1 MSPQGP
7 PVAPRLREVMA
18 AASEPLTL
26 DEIYERIL
34 ALGPIVSKNPRN
46 TVRNAISTERGI
58 ESLGKG
64 RYDYLPRA
72 LTGTV
77 FRWPIEDAGRADGIL
92 AVGAELDTALSPFL
106 HNSGDRPDP
115 IWELADG
122 PTVAVSHQPGI
133 GYPTRYRPDE
143 AFWPWLETVQRR
155 QCDALLLRCL
165 DGARSRFAVSG
176 VRTRTLD
183 REAVAARNA
192 AVLDAARD
200 VGKRTARG
208 MMMPDF
214 TARLIVRGLYREEPP
229 PEPLDDLLFEH
240 DGRFILEGGWIITY
254 RRDLTPAVREL
265 FAQRIEDSRDDSL
278 DLISLLRGE
287 EPLPPPPPRPR
298 PRPRKAKRQRP
309 AAVECYRLR
318 VTLDKGIWRDI
329 EILDS
334 QTLDDLHSAIQ
345 AAYNWANDHLY
356 AFYMS
361 GKPYDSL
368 TEIMCDW
375 NEDAEPPTTGQVRLW
390 ELKLRLR
397 QRFLYVFD
405 FGDDWQHDIRVLKR
419 LSPVKG
425 VRYPRVVAEH
435 GDAPPQ
441 YPDWDEEDEE
451 DDNWAPVWITLPGP
465 E

>member
-18 AASEPLTL
+18 AASGPLTL
-26 DEIYERIL
+26 DRICEQIL

-46 TVRNAISTERGI
+46 TVRNAINAEHGI
-58 ESLGKG
+58 ESLGDG

-77 FRWPIEDAGRADGIL
+77 FRLPIEDARRDDWIL
-92 AVGAELDTALSPFL
+92 TVGAELNTALRPFL
-106 HNSGDRPDP
+106 HNGGDRPEP

-122 PTVAVSHQPGI
+122 PTVTVSHLPGAV
-133 GYPTRYRPDE
+133 YPSCYRPE
-143 AFWPWLETVQRR
+143 AAFWSWLETVQRR

-165 DGARSRFAVSG
+165 DGARARFAVSG
-176 VRTRTLD
+176 LWTRTLD

-208 MMMPDF
+208 MMIPDF
-214 TARLIVRGLYREEPP
+214 AARLIVRGVYRDEPP
-229 PEPLDDLLFEH
+229 PDPLDDLLFEH
-240 DGRFILEGGWIITY
+240 DGRFILEGGWVITY
-254 RRDLTPAVREL
+254 HRDLNPDSLAL
-265 FAQRIEDSRDDSL
+265 FADRLENARL
-278 DLISLLRGE
+278 DNLDVLSILRGE
-287 EPLPPPPPRPR
+287 EPLSLPPRPR

-309 AAVECYRLR
+309 ATVECYRLR
-318 VTLDKGIWRDI
+318 VSLDKGIWRDI

-334 QTLDDLHSAIQ
+334 QTLDDLHLAIQ
-345 AAYNWANDHLY
+345 KAYNWANDHLY

-375 NEDAEPPTTGQVRLW
+375 NEDAEPPTTSQVRLW
-390 ELKLRLR
+390 ELGLRPR
-397 QRFLYVFD
+397 QRFLYLFD
-405 FGDDWQHDIRVLKR
+405 FGDEWHHDIRFLKR
-419 LSPVKG
+419 VEQVEG
-425 VRYPRVVAEH
+425 AQYPRVVAEH
-435 GDAPPQ
+435 GEAPPQ
-441 YPDWDEEDEE
+441 YPDWDDEGDDEE
-451 DDNWAPVWITLPGP
+451 WGDVWIAFPGP
-465 E
+465 QS